1 MAGCAEHNEQ
11 LELGMKRILIGLIA
25 VAALAVGGWLGFSLY
40 AKHRVT
46 AEIETAFEQ
55 IRKQGGKAS
64 HGKIGFDLPS
74 RTLTIE
80 EVDVEPGRP
89 PLAGIKAASFKA
101 VGIRQIDEAHIAA
114 DNVEIDGVELAID
127 GAAGAANMRVTYRI
141 PQLTLTNYSG
151 PARVQGAPASD
162 SIIDAYRFGLEQF
175 AGITAGSL
183 NVPTITA
190 AMTGITGGGTGE
202 ITYSGLTFRNINRG
216 KIDATKMDRAV
227 VAINVQQPRPDK
239 VTSGFSDLTIEDFDA
254 NVVIAA
260 LDPEKANDDSY
271 RRVYRQISTA
281 YTMNSTSGIG
291 AKIGRILVEDIEY
304 QPSKFRPGELLAVLP
319 KDPPAS
325 QNPAQIRELMEKV
338 ANLYEGARV
347 GKVTITDLS
356 MDTPQGAAKLNVIR
370 YSQGELALE
379 GLDAPTP
386 QGQFKMERFALK
398 SFSVP
403 NLMRW
408 AAGLITPG
416 RAPSPDQMLGLFGV
430 LAGAEIKGVVAPFKT
445 TKKLVTIDTLSLDW
459 GQLVGSIP
467 SKAHV
472 VAKLVT
478 PTDPSDPKQLPLVLS
493 GIDKLAI
500 DLDLGAA
507 WTESSNSFALT
518 PATLDIGGIAKAQL
532 HLALGN
538 VRREVFSADPARFM
552 GQAAQVEAV
561 ALEFSVRDN
570 GFVDT
575 AVTQNARGRNV
586 SRDAARQTLVDSVRA
601 YRADIAAGNPEAG
614 TAVDAVASFIETP
627 GQTLVIKVTP
637 RAKVPLMQLMQLLQT
652 DPQSALAQFRIEA
665 STGL

>member
-1 MAGCAEHNEQ
+1 
-11 LELGMKRILIGLIA
+11 MKRILIGLIA
-25 VAALAVGGWLGFSLY
+25 VAVLAAGGWFGFSLY

-80 EVDVEPGRP
+80 EVNVEPGRA

-101 VGIRQIDEAHIAA
+101 VGVRQVDEAHIAA
-114 DNVEIDGVELAID
+114 DNVQIDGVELAID
-127 GAAGAANMRVTYRI
+127 GAAGAANMKVTYKI

-151 PARVQGAPASD
+151 PARIQGAPASD
-162 SIIDAYRFGLEQF
+162 SIIDAYRFGLEQI
-175 AGITAGSL
+175 ADITAGSL
-183 NVPTITA
+183 NVPTVTA

-216 KIDATKMDRAV
+216 KIDTAKVERAV
-227 VAINVQQPRPDK
+227 IAINVQQPRPDK
-239 VTSGFSDLTIEDFDA
+239 VTSGFSDVTIEDFDA

-260 LDPEKANDDSY
+260 LNPEKANDDSY
-271 RRVYRQISTA
+271 HRVYRQISTA
-281 YTMNSTSGIG
+281 YTMTSTSGID
-291 AKIGRILVEDIEY
+291 AKIGRIQVEDIEY

-319 KDPPAS
+319 KDPPAP
-325 QNPAQIRELMEKV
+325 QNPAQMRALMEKV

-347 GKVTITDLS
+347 GKVTIADLS
-356 MDTPQGAAKLNVIR
+356 MDTPQGAAKLNAIR

-408 AAGLITPG
+408 AASLTTPG

-478 PTDPSDPKQLPLVLS
+478 PTDPSDPKQLPLILG
-493 GIDKLAI
+493 GIDKVAI

-507 WTESSNSFALT
+507 WTESSNSFVLA
-518 PATLDIGGIAKAQL
+518 PATLDIAGIAKAQL
-532 HLALGN
+532 RIALGN
-538 VRREVFSADPARFM
+538 VPREVFSADPAQLM
-552 GQAAQVEAV
+552 GQAARIEAGT
-561 ALEFSVRDN
+561 LELSLRDN
-570 GFVDT
+570 GGVDLV
-575 AVTQNARGRNV
+575 VTQFARTQNV
-586 SRDAARQTLVDSVRA
+586 SRDAARQALVESIKAKREQVASANPD
-601 YRADIAAGNPEAG
+601 ADA
-614 TAVDAVASFIETP
+614 AVDAIARFVETP
-627 GQTLVIKVTP
+627 GQTLSIKLSP
-637 RAKVPLMQLMQLLQT
+637 RAKASLMQLMQLLQT

>member
-1 MAGCAEHNEQ
+1 
-11 LELGMKRILIGLIA
+11 MKRILIGLIA
-25 VAALAVGGWLGFSLY
+25 VAVLAAGGWFGFSLY

-64 HGKIGFDLPS
+64 HGKVAFDLAT
-74 RTLTIE
+74 RTLTVE

-101 VGIRQIDEAHIAA
+101 VGVRQVDEVHIAA

-127 GAAGAANMRVTYRI
+127 GAAGAANMKVTYKI

-216 KIDATKMDRAV
+216 KIDATKMDRAL

-304 QPSKFRPGELLAVLP
+304 RSFVLESCWP
-319 KDPPAS
+319 FCRR
-325 QNPAQIRELMEKV
+325 IR
-338 ANLYEGARV
+338 
-347 GKVTITDLS
+347 
-356 MDTPQGAAKLNVIR
+356 
-370 YSQGELALE
+370 
-379 GLDAPTP
+379 
-386 QGQFKMERFALK
+386 
-398 SFSVP
+398 
-403 NLMRW
+403 
-408 AAGLITPG
+408 
-416 RAPSPDQMLGLFGV
+416 
-430 LAGAEIKGVVAPFKT
+430 
-445 TKKLVTIDTLSLDW
+445 
-459 GQLVGSIP
+459 
-467 SKAHV
+467 
-472 VAKLVT
+472 
-478 PTDPSDPKQLPLVLS
+478 
-493 GIDKLAI
+493 
-500 DLDLGAA
+500 
-507 WTESSNSFALT
+507 
-518 PATLDIGGIAKAQL
+518 L
-532 HLALGN
+532 HLRT
-538 VRREVFSADPARFM
+538 RRRYA
-552 GQAAQVEAV
+552 
-561 ALEFSVRDN
+561 N
-570 GFVDT
+570 
-575 AVTQNARGRNV
+575 
-586 SRDAARQTLVDSVRA
+586 
-601 YRADIAAGNPEAG
+601 
-614 TAVDAVASFIETP
+614 
-627 GQTLVIKVTP
+627 
-637 RAKVPLMQLMQLLQT
+637 
-652 DPQSALAQFRIEA
+652 
-665 STGL
+665 

>member
-1 MAGCAEHNEQ
+1 
-11 LELGMKRILIGLIA
+11 MKRILIGLIA
-25 VAALAVGGWLGFSLY
+25 VAVLAAGGWFGFSLY

-64 HGKIGFDLPS
+64 HGKVAFDLAT
-74 RTLTIE
+74 RTLTVE

-101 VGIRQIDEAHIAA
+101 VGVRQVDEVHIAA

-127 GAAGAANMRVTYRI
+127 GAAGAANMKVTYKI

-379 GLDAPTP
+379 RLDAPTP

-472 VAKLVT
+472 VAKFVT
-478 PTDPSDPKQLPLVLS
+478 PTDPSDPKQLPLFLS

-532 HLALGN
+532 RMALNN
-538 VRREVFSADPARFM
+538 VPREMFSTDPAQLM
-552 GQAAQVEAV
+552 GQAARIEAG
-561 ALEFSVRDN
+561 ALEFSLRDN
-570 GFVDT
+570 GGVDL
-575 AVTQNARGRNV
+575 AVTQFARTQNV
-586 SRDAARQTLVDSVRA
+586 NRDAARQALVESIKAKRELVA
-601 YRADIAAGNPEAG
+601 SANPEAG
-614 TAVDAVASFIETP
+614 AAVDAVASFIETP
-627 GQTLVIKVTP
+627 GQTLSIRLSP
-637 RAKVPLMQLMQLLQT
+637 RAKAPLMQLMQLLQT

>member
-1 MAGCAEHNEQ
+1 
-11 LELGMKRILIGLIA
+11 MKRILIGLIA
-25 VAALAVGGWLGFSLY
+25 VAVLAAGGWFGFSFY
-40 AKHRVT
+40 AQHRVT
-46 AEIETAFEQ
+46 AEIETAFER
-55 IRKQGGKAS
+55 IRSRGGKAS

-80 EVDVEPGRP
+80 EVNVEPGRA
-89 PLAGIKAASFKA
+89 PLAGIRAASFKA
-101 VGIRQIDEAHIAA
+101 VGVRQVDEAHVAA

-127 GAAGAANMRVTYRI
+127 GAAGAANMKVTYKI

-175 AGITAGSL
+175 TGITAGSL

-190 AMTGITGGGTGE
+190 AMTGITGGGTGD

-216 KIDATKMDRAV
+216 KIDAAKVDRAV
-227 VAINVQQPRPDK
+227 VAINVLQPRPDK
-239 VTSGFSDLTIEDFDA
+239 ITSGFSDLTIEDFDA

-260 LDPEKANDDSY
+260 LNPEKANDDSY

-281 YTMNSTSGIG
+281 YTMTSTSGIG
-291 AKIGRILVEDIEY
+291 AKIGRILVEDIDY
-304 QPSKFRPGELLAVLP
+304 QPSKFRPGELLAVVP

-347 GKVTITDLS
+347 GKVTIADLS
-356 MDTPQGAAKLNVIR
+356 MDTPQGAAKLNAIR

-408 AAGLITPG
+408 AADLTTPG

-478 PTDPSDPKQLPLVLS
+478 PTDPSDPKQLPLILG

-507 WTESSNSFALT
+507 WTESSNSFALA

-532 HLALGN
+532 RLALGN
-538 VRREVFSADPARFM
+538 VPREVFSVDPAQLM
-552 GQAAQVEAV
+552 GQAARIEAG
-561 ALEFSVRDN
+561 ALEFSLRDN
-570 GFVDT
+570 GGVDLVV
-575 AVTQNARGRNV
+575 AQFARMQNV
-586 SRDAARQTLVDSVRA
+586 SRDAARQALVESIKAKREQVA
-601 YRADIAAGNPEAG
+601 SANPEAG

-627 GQTLVIKVTP
+627 GQTLSIKLSP
-637 RAKVPLMQLMQLLQT
+637 RAKAPLMQLMQLLQT

>member
-1 MAGCAEHNEQ
+1 
-11 LELGMKRILIGLIA
+11 MKRILIGLIA
-25 VAALAVGGWLGFSLY
+25 VAVLAAGGWFGFSLY

-64 HGKIGFDLPS
+64 HGKVAFDLAT
-74 RTLTIE
+74 RTLTVE

-101 VGIRQIDEAHIAA
+101 VGVRQLDEVHIAA

-127 GAAGAANMRVTYRI
+127 GAAGAANMKVTYKI

-239 VTSGFSDLTIEDFDA
+239 VTSGLSDLTIEDFDA

-325 QNPAQIRELMEKV
+325 QNPAQIRELMEKI

-518 PATLDIGGIAKAQL
+518 PATLDIGGIAKAQVRM
-532 HLALGN
+532 ALNN
-538 VRREVFSADPARFM
+538 VPREMFSTDPAQLM
-552 GQAAQVEAV
+552 GQAARIEAG
-561 ALEFSVRDN
+561 ALDFSLRDN
-570 GFVDT
+570 GGVDL
-575 AVTQNARGRNV
+575 AVTQFARTQNV
-586 SRDAARQTLVDSVRA
+586 NRDAARQALVESIKAKREQVA
-601 YRADIAAGNPEAG
+601 SANPEAG
-614 TAVDAVASFIETP
+614 AAVDAVASFIETP
-627 GQTLVIKVTP
+627 GQTLSIRLSP
-637 RAKVPLMQLMQLLQT
+637 RAKAPLMQLMQLLQT

>member
-1 MAGCAEHNEQ
+1 
-11 LELGMKRILIGLIA
+11 MKRILIGLIVVA
-25 VAALAVGGWLGFSLY
+25 VLAASGWFGFSLY

-46 AEIETAFEQ
+46 AEIEAAFEQ

-64 HGKIGFDLPS
+64 HGEIGFDLMS

-80 EVDVEPGRP
+80 EVNVEPGRA

-101 VGIRQIDEAHIAA
+101 VGVRQIDEAHIAA

-127 GAAGAANMRVTYRI
+127 GAAGAANMKVTYSI

-175 AGITAGSL
+175 ASMTAGSL
-183 NVPTITA
+183 DVPTITA
-190 AMTGITGGGTGE
+190 AMTGITGGGTGD

-216 KIDATKMDRAV
+216 KIDAAKVDRAV

-239 VTSGFSDLTIEDFDA
+239 ITSGFSDVTIEDFDA

-260 LDPEKANDDSY
+260 LNPDKANDDSY
-271 RRVYRQISTA
+271 HRVYRQISTA
-281 YTMNSTSGIG
+281 YTMTSTSGIG
-291 AKIGRILVEDIEY
+291 AKIGRILVEDIAY
-304 QPSKFRPGELLAVLP
+304 QPSKFRPAELLAVLP
-319 KDPPAS
+319 KDSSAS

-356 MDTPQGAAKLNVIR
+356 MDTPQGAAKLNAVR
-370 YSQGELALE
+370 YAQGEFALE
-379 GLDAPTP
+379 GLDAPSP
-386 QGQFKMERFALK
+386 QGQIKMERFALK

-408 AAGLITPG
+408 AAGLTTPG
-416 RAPSPDQMLGLFGV
+416 RAPTPDQMLGLFGV
-430 LAGAEIKGVVAPFKT
+430 LGGAETKGVVAPFKT

-467 SKAHV
+467 SKAHL
-472 VAKLVT
+472 VAKFVT
-478 PTDPSDPKQLPLVLS
+478 PTDPSDPKQIPLILG
-493 GIDKLAI
+493 GIDKLAL
-500 DLDLGAA
+500 DLDLGAT
-507 WTESSNSFALT
+507 WTESSSSFALT

-532 HLALGN
+532 RVALGN
-538 VRREVFSADPARFM
+538 VPREVFSADPAQLM
-552 GQAAQVEAV
+552 GQAARIEA
-561 ALEFSVRDN
+561 ATLEFSLRDN
-570 GFVDT
+570 GGVDL
-575 AVTQNARGRNV
+575 AVTQFARTQNI
-586 SRDAARQTLVDSVRA
+586 SRDAARQALVESIKAKREQVA
-601 YRADIAAGNPEAG
+601 SANPEADA
-614 TAVDAVASFIETP
+614 AVDAIARFVETP
-627 GQTLVIKVTP
+627 GQTLSIKLTP
-637 RAKVPLMQLMQLLQT
+637 RAKAPLTQLMQLLQT
-652 DPQSALAQFRIEA
+652 DPQSALAQFKIEA

>member
-1 MAGCAEHNEQ
+1 
-11 LELGMKRILIGLIA
+11 MKRILIGLIA
-25 VAALAVGGWLGFSLY
+25 VTVLAAGGWFSFSLY

-46 AEIETAFEQ
+46 AEIEAAFEQ
-55 IRKQGGKAS
+55 IRSGGGKAS

-80 EVDVEPGRP
+80 EVNVEPAKA

-101 VGIRQIDEAHIAA
+101 VGVRQIDKAHVAA
-114 DNVEIDGVELAID
+114 DNVEIDGMELAID
-127 GAAGAANMRVTYRI
+127 GAAGAANMKVTYKI

-151 PARVQGAPASD
+151 PARLQGAPASD

-175 AGITAGSL
+175 TGITAGSL

-190 AMTGITGGGTGE
+190 VMTGITGGGTGD
-202 ITYSGLTFRNINRG
+202 ITYSGLTFRNINHG
-216 KIDATKMDRAV
+216 KIDAAKVDRAV
-227 VAINVQQPRPDK
+227 VAINVLQPRPDK
-239 VTSGFSDLTIEDFDA
+239 ITSGFSDLTIADFDA

-260 LDPEKANDDSY
+260 LNPDKANDDSY
-271 RRVYRQISTA
+271 HRVYRQISTA
-281 YTMNSTSGIG
+281 YTMTSTSGIG
-291 AKIGRILVEDIEY
+291 AKIGRILVEDIAY
-304 QPSKFRPGELLAVLP
+304 QPSKFRPAELLAVLP
-319 KDPPAS
+319 KDSSAS

-347 GKVTITDLS
+347 GKLTITDLS
-356 MDTPQGAAKLNVIR
+356 MDTPQGAAKLNAVR
-370 YSQGELALE
+370 YAQGEFALE
-379 GLDAPTP
+379 GLDAPSP
-386 QGQFKMERFALK
+386 QGQIKMERFALK

-430 LAGAEIKGVVAPFKT
+430 LSGAEIKGVVAPFKT

-467 SKAHV
+467 SKAHL
-472 VAKLVT
+472 VAKFVT
-478 PTDPSDPKQLPLVLS
+478 PTDPSDPKQIPLILG
-493 GIDKLAI
+493 GIDKLAL

-507 WTESSNSFALT
+507 WTESSSSFALT

-532 HLALGN
+532 RVALGN
-538 VRREVFSADPARFM
+538 VPREVFSADPAQLM
-552 GQAAQVEAV
+552 GQAARIEAGT
-561 ALEFSVRDN
+561 LEFSLRDN
-570 GFVDT
+570 GGIDL
-575 AVTQNARGRNV
+575 AVTQFARTQNI
-586 SRDAARQTLVDSVRA
+586 SRDAARQALVESIKAKREQVA
-601 YRADIAAGNPEAG
+601 SANPEADA
-614 TAVDAVASFIETP
+614 AVDAIARFVETP
-627 GQTLVIKVTP
+627 GQTLSIKLTP

>member
-1 MAGCAEHNEQ
+1 
-11 LELGMKRILIGLIA
+11 MKRILIGLTA
-25 VAALAVGGWLGFSLY
+25 VAVLAAGGWFGFSLY
-40 AKHRVT
+40 AKHRAT
-46 AEIETAFEQ
+46 AEVEAAFEQ
-55 IRKQGGKAS
+55 MRSRGGKAS
-64 HGKIGFDLPS
+64 HGKVAFDLPS

-80 EVDVEPGRP
+80 EVNVEPGRP
-89 PLAGIKAASFKA
+89 PLTGIKAASFKA
-101 VGIRQIDEAHIAA
+101 VGVRQVDETHIAA

-127 GAAGAANMRVTYRI
+127 GAAGAATMKVTYKI
-141 PQLTLTNYSG
+141 PQLTLTSYSG
-151 PARVQGAPASD
+151 PARMKGPPASD
-162 SIIDAYRFGLEQF
+162 SILDAYRFELEQF
-175 AGITAGSL
+175 ASMTAGSL

-190 AMTGITGGGTGE
+190 AMTGFPGGGTGE
-202 ITYSGLTFRNINRG
+202 ITYSGLTLRNINGG
-216 KIDATKMDRAV
+216 KIDAAKMDRAV

-239 VTSGFSDLTIEDFDA
+239 ITSEISDLTIEDFDA

-260 LDPEKANDDSY
+260 LNPEKANDDSY
-271 RRVYRQISTA
+271 HRVYRQISAA

-291 AKIGRILVEDIEY
+291 AKIGRILVEDIAY

-319 KDPPAS
+319 KDPSAS

-347 GKVTITDLS
+347 GKVTIADLS
-356 MDTPQGAAKLNVIR
+356 MDTPQGAAKLNAIR
-370 YSQGELALE
+370 YSQGDFALE

-403 NLMRW
+403 NLVRW
-408 AAGLITPG
+408 AAGLTTPG

-472 VAKLVT
+472 VAKFVT
-478 PTDPSDPKQLPLVLS
+478 PTDPSDPKQLQLVLS

-518 PATLDIGGIAKAQL
+518 PATLDIGGVAKAQL
-532 HLALGN
+532 RVALGN
-538 VRREVFSADPARFM
+538 VPREVFSVDPAQLM
-552 GQAAQVEAV
+552 GQAARIEAG
-561 ALEFSVRDN
+561 ALELSLRDN
-570 GFVDT
+570 GGVDL
-575 AVTQNARGRNV
+575 AVTQFARTQNV
-586 SRDAARQTLVDSVRA
+586 SRDAARQTLVESIKAKREQVA
-601 YRADIAAGNPEAG
+601 SANPEAG

-627 GQTLVIKVTP
+627 GQTLSIKLSP
-637 RAKVPLMQLMQLLQT
+637 RAKAPLMQLMQLLQT
-652 DPQSALAQFRIEA
+652 DPQNALAQFRIEA

>member
-1 MAGCAEHNEQ
+1 
-11 LELGMKRILIGLIA
+11 
-25 VAALAVGGWLGFSLY
+25 
-40 AKHRVT
+40 
-46 AEIETAFEQ
+46 
-55 IRKQGGKAS
+55 
-64 HGKIGFDLPS
+64 
-74 RTLTIE
+74 
-80 EVDVEPGRP
+80 
-89 PLAGIKAASFKA
+89 
-101 VGIRQIDEAHIAA
+101 
-114 DNVEIDGVELAID
+114 
-127 GAAGAANMRVTYRI
+127 
-141 PQLTLTNYSG
+141 
-151 PARVQGAPASD
+151 
-162 SIIDAYRFGLEQF
+162 
-175 AGITAGSL
+175 
-183 NVPTITA
+183 
-190 AMTGITGGGTGE
+190 
-202 ITYSGLTFRNINRG
+202 
-216 KIDATKMDRAV
+216 
-227 VAINVQQPRPDK
+227 
-239 VTSGFSDLTIEDFDA
+239 
-254 NVVIAA
+254 
-260 LDPEKANDDSY
+260 
-271 RRVYRQISTA
+271 
-281 YTMNSTSGIG
+281 
-291 AKIGRILVEDIEY
+291 
-304 QPSKFRPGELLAVLP
+304 
-319 KDPPAS
+319 
-325 QNPAQIRELMEKV
+325 MEKV

-472 VAKLVT
+472 VAKFVT
-478 PTDPSDPKQLPLVLS
+478 PTDPSDPKQLPLFLS

-532 HLALGN
+532 RMALNN
-538 VRREVFSADPARFM
+538 VPREMFSTDPAQLM
-552 GQAAQVEAV
+552 GQAARIEAG
-561 ALEFSVRDN
+561 ALEFSLRDN
-570 GFVDT
+570 GGVDL
-575 AVTQNARGRNV
+575 AVTQFARTQNV
-586 SRDAARQTLVDSVRA
+586 NRDAARQALVESIKAKRELVA
-601 YRADIAAGNPEAG
+601 SANPEAG
-614 TAVDAVASFIETP
+614 AAVDAVASFIETP
-627 GQTLVIKVTP
+627 GQTLSIRLSP
-637 RAKVPLMQLMQLLQT
+637 RAKAPLMQLMQLLQT